1 MVSCHNWGHFP
12 CCLVDKE
19 ILYWLAALVW
29 VIGILATG
37 ETGSKLLVD
46 AQERYGSEQLW
57 IVWLSWALSG
67 TIGLIL
73 AYVLFVPILKRNL
86 ARILALEQPHIHE
99 FFRMRFWFMLI
110 FFDGGIFVVT
120 EYCAKDRL
128 SHALIGALDFSVCI
142 SLTVSGFL
150 YFTEW
155 ESFRQKC
162 IENRT
167 EVDGVIGTANDR
179 LRTDLDSSSALSIF
193 PDTL

>member
-1 MVSCHNWGHFP
+1 M
-12 CCLVDKE
+12 
-19 ILYWLAALVW
+19 VW

-37 ETGSKLLVD
+37 ETGSNLLLD
-46 AQERYGSEQLW
+46 AQERFDVDHMW
-57 IVWLSWALSG
+57 IYHLCWALSAVV
-67 TIGLIL
+67 GLTF
-73 AYVLFVPILKRNL
+73 AYLLFVPILKRNL
-86 ARILALEQPHIHE
+86 TRILALEEPHIHE

-120 EYCAKDRL
+120 KFCARDAL

-155 ESFRQKC
+155 AGFRQKC
-162 IENRT
+162 VEQRNEVTGLTGIVGMNENLNK
-167 EVDGVIGTANDR
+167 DP
-179 LRTDLDSSSALSIF
+179 SSSSSVHSAF